1 MNVPPEPRN
10 KKPQQ
15 PSYKRKRQRKRQQWM
30 LPAAGLATLLA
41 VTGCAGPGVD
51 SDDVTLKF
59 AEGFSA
65 SHPIAAN
72 GSMYFLDR
80 LREEGPDVGIS
91 VEFYPSSQLG
101 SFEDV
106 PTMLSSGIADISDVV
121 PAYLS
126 AQLPLSSAFDL
137 PGYTTDSCVGAAAV
151 SRSVAEGST
160 AREQEIE
167 QLGVRPLWSVLL
179 TGYELMTS
187 EPTTDPHG
195 RQGAILRS
203 PGGAVDRVVDAMGAA
218 GVSMPL
224 GDMYEAASRGT
235 VDGTVASPTSMA
247 PYKLAEVLPNSTIGA
262 ELGSVAVL
270 YSISEQQWSEL
281 NDEQRVVVTEAA
293 EATEQNLCAKLNE
306 LLPEAQDQM
315 EKDGTTLHRLT
326 PDQKSEWAQKV
337 SMPARENWRSDLT
350 DMGLPA
356 EAVLEEWEAA
366 LRKEES
372 ADE

>member
-1 MNVPPEPRN
+1 
-10 KKPQQ
+10 
-15 PSYKRKRQRKRQQWM
+15 M
-30 LPAAGLATLLA
+30 LSSAGLATLLT
-41 VTGCAGPGVD
+41 VTGCATPAED
-51 SDDVTLKF
+51 SDNVTLRF

-72 GSMYFLDR
+72 GSAYFLDQ
-80 LREEGPDVGIS
+80 LSEKGSDVGIS

-126 AQLPLSSAFDL
+126 AQMPLSSAFDL

-160 AREQEIE
+160 TREEEIE
-167 QLGVRPLWSVLL
+167 QLGIRPLWSVLL

-187 EPTTDPHG
+187 QPATDPHSQ
-195 RQGAILRS
+195 QGAVLRS

-235 VDGTVASPTSMA
+235 VEGTVASPTSMA

-262 ELGSVAVL
+262 GLGSVAVL

-281 NDEQRVVVTEAA
+281 NDEQRAVITEAA
-293 EATEQNLCAKLNE
+293 SATEQNLCKKLNE
-306 LLPEAQDQM
+306 LLPESQAQM
-315 EKDGTTLHRLT
+315 EEDGTKLHRLT
-326 PDQKSEWAQKV
+326 PEEKAEWAKEV
-337 SMPARENWRSDLT
+337 SLPARQNWRSDLT

-356 EAVLEEWEAA
+356 EAVLEEWETA
-366 LRKEES
+366 LRKEEK

>member
-1 MNVPPEPRN
+1 MNVPSEPRN
-10 KKPQQ
+10 KKLQ
-15 PSYKRKRQRKRQQWM
+15 PSSCKRRRQRWV
-30 LPAAGLATLLA
+30 LPAAGMAALLT
-41 VTGCAGPGVD
+41 VTGCGGPAED
-51 SDDVTLKF
+51 SGDVTLKF

-65 SHPIAAN
+65 SHPIAAD
-72 GSMYFLDR
+72 GSVYFLDQ
-80 LREEGPDVGIS
+80 LSEKGPEVGVS

-151 SRSVAEGST
+151 SRSVAKGST

-167 QLGVRPLWSVLL
+167 QLGIRPLWSVLL

-187 EPTTDPHG
+187 EPATDPHG
-195 RQGAILRS
+195 QQGAILRS
-203 PGGAVDRVVDAMGAA
+203 PGGAVDRVVDTMGAA

-247 PYKLAEVLPNSTIGA
+247 PYKLAEVLRNSTIGA

-281 NDEQRVVVTEAA
+281 NDQQRIVVTEAA
-293 EATEQNLCAKLNE
+293 EATQLHLCKKLNQ
-306 LLPEAQDQM
+306 LLPESQEQM
-315 EKDGTTLHRLT
+315 EKDGTTLKRLT
-326 PDQKSEWAQKV
+326 PDQTSNWTEEV

-356 EAVLEEWEAA
+356 EAVLNEWETA

-372 ADE
+372 SNE